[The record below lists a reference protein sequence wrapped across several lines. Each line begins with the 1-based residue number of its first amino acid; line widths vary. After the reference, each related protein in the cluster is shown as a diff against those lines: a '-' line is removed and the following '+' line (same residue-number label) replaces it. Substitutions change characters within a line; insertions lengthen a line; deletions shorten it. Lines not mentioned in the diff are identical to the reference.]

1 MAYTLTY
8 TLNSDR
14 ASYSVTGYSDIT
26 AGDAVVI
33 PSIYN
38 DMPVTGIGDE
48 AFSHSSGLASITI
61 PDSVRSIGR
70 SAFEYCDKLTTVTIG
85 NNVTSI
91 GETAFH
97 FCGSL
102 ASITIPD
109 SVTSIGD
116 SAFSSCTSLTSITI
130 PRSVTDMGS
139 AIFDFC
145 NGLTSVTIQN
155 GVTSISRSMFSGCSS
170 LTSITIPDSVT
181 SIGDTAFQFCMSL
194 TNITIPNSIISI
206 GNGAFEGCD
215 SLQYNVKTPFEYLGN
230 AANPYL
236 VIIRV
241 TDTTLANYTIDNTVK
256 VIYGDVF
263 SKCSN
268 LTSIIIPNSVTHI
281 GGSFSGCTS
290 LTSVTIP
297 NSVVSIGDDA
307 FSGCT
312 SLTNLTIPDSVT
324 SIGEYAF
331 NSCTNLTNI
340 LIPDSVVSIGPRS
353 FYGCSN
359 LTNATIGNSVTSI
372 GILAFYRCSNLKQL
386 ILFPSTPPTLGSNA
400 IPATIQ
406 TIYVQQSSK
415 AAYQAA
421 TNWTKFASQIVS
433 NNLYLSFVRFNG
445 KNKEYIDNRD
455 SLLADDIATEVA
467 SRNEAINALVGSG
480 VQGEGDPPLQAYN
493 KGSGTIEARLE
504 STESAMNSFYSSYKS
519 SFYPTNQ
526 YSNSIKISITWIPN
540 ANINTLFFVM
550 IAIYDRSESKWLNC
564 CMTIGEG
571 KPTTGYFLAPD
582 GGTVVNKTVSCTYAD
597 NAYSLTGP
605 SDEVSSGFKY
615 NLIRAAVLRID

>member
-1 MAYTLTY
+1 MAYSLTY
-8 TLNSDR
+8 TLNSDE
-14 ASYSVTGYSDIT
+14 ASYSVTGYADIT
-26 AGDAVVI
+26 TNDNVVI

-38 DMPVTGIGDE
+38 DKPVTSIGNE
-48 AFSHSSGLASITI
+48 AFSQCTELTSVTIPDSITSIDDSAFHYCSGLTSVTIPNNVTHIGNSAFASSGLTSITI
-61 PDSVRSIGR
+61 PGSVTSVGSGIFDFCSG
-70 SAFEYCDKLTTVTIG
+70 LTSVTIENG
-85 NNVTSI
+85 VTSI
-91 GETAFH
+91 GDAMFSG
-97 FCGSL
+97 CGL
-102 ASITIPD
+102 TSITLPN

-116 SAFSSCTSLTSITI
+116 
-130 PRSVTDMGS
+130 
-139 AIFDFC
+139 
-145 NGLTSVTIQN
+145 N
-155 GVTSISRSMFSGCSS
+155 
-170 LTSITIPDSVT
+170 
-181 SIGDTAFQFCMSL
+181 AFQFCMSL
-194 TNITIPNSIISI
+194 TNITIPDSIISI

-215 SLQYNVKTPFEYLGN
+215 LLEYNVKAPFEYLGN

-263 SKCSN
+263 SECSN

-297 NSVVSIGDDA
+297 NSVVSIGDNA
-307 FSGCT
+307 FYGCT

-331 NSCTNLTNI
+331 NSCTNLTSI

-359 LTNATIGNSVTSI
+359 LTNVVIGNSVTSI
-372 GILAFYRCSNLKQL
+372 GVLAFYDCSSLRQL

-400 IPATIQ
+400 ISATIQ

-433 NNLYLSFVRFNG
+433 NNLYLSFVRFNE

-467 SRNEAINALVGSG
+467 SRNEVINALVGSG
-480 VQGEGDPPLQAYN
+480 VQGEGNPPLQAYN
-493 KGSGTIEARLE
+493 KGSGTIEDRLK

-526 YSNSIKISITWIPN
+526 YSNSIKIPITGIPN
-540 ANINTLFFVM
+540 ANKNTLFFVM
-550 IAIYDRSESKWLNC
+550 IAIYNRSESKWLNC

-582 GGTVVNKTVSCTYAD
+582 GAAVVNKTVSCTYAD

-605 SDEVSSGFKY
+605 SDEVSSSFKY